1 MFKLAFWQ
9 NPSEIFNLRKKAED
23 LARLQQ
29 FNFLSFLI

>member
-29 FNFLSFLI
+29 FKF